1 MRERPQC
8 TLVAELPEVRRK
20 QSTVD
25 EAPAWY
31 TFCILF
37 LGNAAIFRELRITDY
52 RIVHYGAEYRIRS
65 TE

>member
-31 TFCILF
+31 TFFLF
-37 LGNAAIFRELRITDY
+37 GNAATFRNAGPGRRIH
-52 RIVHYGAEYRIRS
+52 VNVG
-65 TE
+65 